1 MTFIKTEKGN
11 IMNRLIITAF
21 ASISFF
27 GITTYSHAYTV
38 AEFWEIKSG
47 CISQGKKIGI
57 YPDGTLACYAS
68 GPDAVGEAAG
78 IKPASEAGAS
88 TMRKKLAPAQ
98 KSMKIGPIKGES
110 LSK

>member
-11 IMNRLIITAF
+11 IMNKLIVTAF

-38 AEFWEIKSG
+38 EEYWEIKKD
-47 CISQGKKIGI
+47 CISQGKDIGV
-57 YPDGTLACYAS
+57 YPDGTYACYTPHA
-68 GPDAVGEAAG
+68 AGEAAG
-78 IKPASEAGAS
+78 IKPAPEAGAS

-98 KSMKIGPIKGES
+98 KSMKIGNIDGES
-110 LSK
+110 QRK